1 MIMKNMKT
9 LIFCSLVLF
18 AACKK
23 DSSSVNVEATLT
35 TGKWQLSDATVGI
48 PGSSL
53 TIDVY
58 DSIPACVRDNFYT
71 FAADGTLTVDEG
83 ATKCNSG
90 DPQTATANWKLLNNN
105 TQLQGVDVT
114 GVSNTTATI
123 VLINSSTLQL
133 QDTTTYSGYS
143 VSATATFTHH

>member
-1 MIMKNMKT
+1 MKSVKT
-9 LIFCSLVLF
+9 FLFCSLVLV

-23 DSSSVNVEATLT
+23 SESLDVKATLT
-35 TGKWQLSDATVGI
+35 TGKWQLSDAKVGI

-53 TIDVY
+53 TVDVY

-71 FAADGTLTVDEG
+71 FAANGTLTVDEG
-83 ATKCNSG
+83 ASKCNSG

-133 QDTTTYSGYS
+133 QDTTTYSGYT
-143 VSATATFTHH
+143 VTATATFTHH